1 MALHSEFTAST
12 QWIMGS
18 TLNTAVTDLHWCCE
32 LTEREKTEYGEWQ
45 RSEHSI
51 TECGSSV
58 DGMKHASGNGSE
70 MI

>member
-1 MALHSEFTAST
+1 MVLTS
-12 QWIMGS
+12 
-18 TLNTAVTDLHWCCE
+18 NTAVTDLHWCLE
-32 LTEREKTEYGEWQ
+32 LAERKKTEYGEWQ
-45 RSEHSI
+45 RSEPSI